1 MTETVIMISAFAAKM
16 SITAIS
22 LTLLAI
28 ALELDR
34 SIPKWLAERRELRT
48 QKAAAAAS

>member
-1 MTETVIMISAFAAKM
+1 MTEAVILMSSIAAKL
-16 SITAIS
+16 SITCIS

-34 SIPKWLAERRELRT
+34 SVPEWWANRRQHDHDGDMIPA
-48 QKAAAAAS
+48 

>member
-1 MTETVIMISAFAAKM
+1 MTETVIMISSIAAKV
-16 SITAIS
+16 SITCIS

-34 SIPKWLAERRELRT
+34 SVPEWWANRRRLGGEEPVP
-48 QKAAAAAS
+48 A